1 MHTAGIERYR
11 WHASVRSLCGWAA
24 GFCAWL
30 GCAAAAAQILAA
42 IPEATLREPWSK
54 HLAVVESL
62 SQQIA
67 GAEPSRREPLADT
80 LSILQ
85 ASLGE
90 YETQFDRVIDR
101 LVADA
106 NFRYAATEVSF
117 ELSQQVADIGVHLD
131 TLYVLLGVQ
140 ERKDVK
146 DAQAALQELHRML
159 HAKTFF
165 ERDVLAGLTARPQT
179 VELATR
185 WWNAEERAIA
195 LKKRVG
201 ELRER
206 LEGIAPSAK

>member
-1 MHTAGIERYR
+1 MHTAGERYR
-11 WHASVRSLCGWAA
+11 WDASARRLCGWVV
-24 GFCAWL
+24 GVCAWL

-42 IPEATLREPWSK
+42 IPEATLREPWSM

-67 GAEPSRREPLADT
+67 GTEPTRREPLADT
-80 LSILQ
+80 LSTLQ

-90 YETQFDRVIDR
+90 YETQFDRLIDR

-106 NFRYAATEVSF
+106 NFRYAATEASF

-131 TLYVLLGVQ
+131 TLYALLGVQ
-140 ERKDVK
+140 ERSDVK
-146 DAQAALQELHRML
+146 EAQAALQELRGIL
-159 HAKTFF
+159 HAKTHL
-165 ERDVLAGLTARPQT
+165 ERDVLVGLMDRPRT

-185 WWNAEERAIA
+185 WWNGEERAIA

-206 LEGIAPSAK
+206 LEGLPSSVR

>member
-1 MHTAGIERYR
+1 MHTAAIDRHR
-11 WHASVRSLCGWAA
+11 RHDSVRRLRGWAV
-24 GFCAWL
+24 GLCAWL
-30 GCAAAAAQILAA
+30 CCAAAAAQILAA
-42 IPEATLREPWSK
+42 IPEATLREPWSR

-101 LVADA
+101 LIADA
-106 NFRYAATEVSF
+106 NFRYAAAEVSF

-131 TLYVLLGVQ
+131 TLYALLGVQ
-140 ERKDVK
+140 EREDVK
-146 DAQAALQELHRML
+146 DAQAALQELHRIL

-165 ERDVLAGLTARPQT
+165 ERDVLAGITARPQT

-195 LKKRVG
+195 LKKRLG